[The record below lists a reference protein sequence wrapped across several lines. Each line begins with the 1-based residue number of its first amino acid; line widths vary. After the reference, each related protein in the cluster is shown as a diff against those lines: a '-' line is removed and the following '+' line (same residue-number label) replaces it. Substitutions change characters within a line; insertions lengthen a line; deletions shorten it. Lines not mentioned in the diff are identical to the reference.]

1 MAVGAPVGEIWMG
14 TCAWLC
20 CQQQR
25 VNLLE
30 SLLSYTWTTFEV
42 RPLLEIWH
50 KLSNVSGPQSQ
61 FQEWLFCLCS
71 CLLPWRRALGLK
83 KRGGRVRER
92 LCKYFLK
99 RLNWNWILNCSL
111 DRGGKNRVPGTGVFL
126 HCKCNFVFFFFFS
139 IIFFFCLLPRRR
151 LKNSYQ
157 ICFFMSHFLQ
167 VEPLIIPIPIA
178 DSFLDWTPVWSC
190 CLLSL
195 SVSLCGKLYSLH
207 ALIET
212 DGVEIL
218 ITQYI
223 YS

>member
-126 HCKCNFVFFFFFS
+126 HCKCNFVFFFFLLFFFFAYCPGGAWKIATRYVFS
-139 IIFFFCLLPRRR
+139 WAIFFR
-151 LKNSYQ
+151 
-157 ICFFMSHFLQ
+157 
-167 VEPLIIPIPIA
+167 
-178 DSFLDWTPVWSC
+178 
-190 CLLSL
+190 LSL
-195 SVSLCGKLYSLH
+195 SLFQYPLQIAFWIELLCGRVVYW
-207 ALIET
+207 AWAWVFV
-212 DGVEIL
+212 GNCIL
-218 ITQYI
+218 FMPW
-223 YS
+223 